1 MALQQDVEKAL
12 SDAGKQLRKD
22 LWSKDDLV
30 VLAQRA
36 KDLVGLELK
45 AKNAPDATKKEQYQL
60 SARLVVQ
67 HVQLLALTR
76 MNVAEKDGLDAL
88 GRFFTTVLLPELV
101 KLLPALFKM

>member
-1 MALQQDVEKAL
+1 MPLQQAVEKAL
-12 SDAGKQLRKD
+12 SDAGKQLRQD

-45 AKNAPDATKKEQYQL
+45 AKDATSATKKDQYQL
-60 SARLVVQ
+60 AARLVVQ

-76 MNVAEKDGLDAL
+76 INVAEKHVLDAL
-88 GRFFTTVLLPELV
+88 GRFFTSVLLPELL
-101 KLLPALFKM
+101 KLLPALFA

>member
-1 MALQQDVEKAL
+1 MPLQQDVEKAL

-22 LWSKDDLV
+22 LWSKDDLT

-45 AKNAPDATKKEQYQL
+45 AKDATNATKKDQYQL
-60 SARLVVQ
+60 AARLVVQ

-76 MNVAEKDGLDAL
+76 MNVAEKDVLDAL
-88 GRFFTTVLLPELV
+88 GRFFTSVLLPELL
-101 KLLPALFKM
+101 KLLPALFT